1 MYRIRIGLIAAAL
14 ILVATGFFFLWV
26 SSDLKAA
33 ATQDAEAK
41 VSRAQ
46 SVYQH
51 ISRLVSLDLAT
62 YLW

>member
-14 ILVATGFFFLWV
+14 ILVATVFFFLWV
-26 SSDLKAA
+26 TSDMKAA

-51 ISRLVSLDLAT
+51 ISRL
-62 YLW
+62 